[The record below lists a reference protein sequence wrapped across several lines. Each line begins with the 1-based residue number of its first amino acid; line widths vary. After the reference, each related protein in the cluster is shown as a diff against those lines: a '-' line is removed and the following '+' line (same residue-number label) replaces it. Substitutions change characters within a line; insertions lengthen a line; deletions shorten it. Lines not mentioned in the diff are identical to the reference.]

1 MFGEPVLYVYAVHR
15 IKTICLFLYFYAY
28 ILHENNISKKT
39 FQIKKCLKNV
49 SFSPLTID
57 LKVEEYQTLSKINNQ
72 IDTRGPD

>member
-1 MFGEPVLYVYAVHR
+1 ML
-15 IKTICLFLYFYAY
+15 IFYMK
-28 ILHENNISKKT
+28 ITLVKKT